1 MDLGFFR
8 RGLPKADHSSDG
20 LDHSLLTA
28 SLQAYQSA
36 SATARAQARS
46 ITTGGVVAPPQDALV
61 EILIGGPRWKEAVD
75 EQGGSFNS
83 ASANGA
89 FPRMRGDDA

>member
-8 RGLPKADHSSDG
+8 RGLPKADQASDG
-20 LDHSLLTA
+20 LDYSLLTA

-36 SATARAQARS
+36 SATARVQARS
-46 ITTGGVVAPPQDALV
+46 ITTGGFAAPPQDALV

-75 EQGGSFNS
+75 EQGGSFNTAS
-83 ASANGA
+83 ASSRAGRNGGGHA
-89 FPRMRGDDA
+89 